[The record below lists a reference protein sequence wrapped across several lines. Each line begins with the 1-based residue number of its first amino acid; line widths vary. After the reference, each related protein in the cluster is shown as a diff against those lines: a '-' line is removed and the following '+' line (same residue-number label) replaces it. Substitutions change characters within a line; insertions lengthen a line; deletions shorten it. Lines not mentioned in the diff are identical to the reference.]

1 MSAFHYIGLKLTIA
15 LLMIFLPCIIIG
27 GVISLCSFLKL
38 IVSKII
44 SISKNEKN
52 KNRKFYKKTMLER
65 NIRNSWFLRKN
76 KYNRLRKKRGGHM
89 RNYIRYIVL
98 LAFIIAGALLIISI
112 VNKFSEPEVSKV
124 NNTVST
130 EEKEPIQDNST
141 DSSSSTNEKEPD
153 QNNSN
158 QSTTQPNETTN
169 NVVVPNT
176 GASQNMI
183 YTIIGVL
190 TVSLGMIYIKK
201 QTKN

>member
-1 MSAFHYIGLKLTIA
+1 
-15 LLMIFLPCIIIG
+15 
-27 GVISLCSFLKL
+27 
-38 IVSKII
+38 
-44 SISKNEKN
+44 
-52 KNRKFYKKTMLER
+52 
-65 NIRNSWFLRKN
+65 
-76 KYNRLRKKRGGHM
+76 M

-141 DSSSSTNEKEPD
+141 DASSSTNEKEPE

-190 TVSLGMIYIKK
+190 TVCLGMIYIKK